1 MLGVVHQISVC
12 FASDVPCICISKTD
26 VETIDLSTGAF
37 DQLTNGD
44 QAAGV
49 ATIDWYG
56 SINEG
61 ISGFEVK
68 S

>member
-1 MLGVVHQISVC
+1 MVIRISVC
-12 FASDVPCICISKTD
+12 FAYDVPYIVAGETD
-26 VETIDLSTGAF
+26 VKIIDLSTGAF

-44 QAAGV
+44 LAAGV

-56 SINEG
+56 SLNEE
-61 ISGFEVK
+61 ISRCEVE